1 MFARIRNSYK
11 VIGYDLTLHL
21 IFTVLATVVNL
32 LSIYFL
38 TSKFGKNEFA
48 TYVYYGVFTQ
58 IIFTLGDLG
67 IKNSYFSEIKD
78 HKGINFFYLIFIK
91 LAVSVFLFVL
101 FFVYFHSYIF
111 FSFLFVIVGTSMYPT
126 FLLQRCGLFRLIG
139 FNNLVYRLVPLLFL
153 PVISDIA
160 QYNYVSG
167 LILIVSGLLTMFKY
181 SWNKEFVNINFDE
194 FRHIFSAVFKSN
206 WHLSIVNVVS
216 VLEVNLH
223 ILLSRYLFDTSSF
236 AIMVQVDR
244 YYNFFKQAAIY
255 CYEYLYPKLNDKNYI
270 IFQNLISKVVRLSL
284 LLVAAFAF
292 VYAVCLFEQNY
303 DWQMSIVVL
312 LFFIA
317 LLSIVVFN
325 FTTSILFLKY
335 CKDSNNLKIT
345 FIVFCGKLTLFV
357 CLYKLGLFIVPLLL
371 VCSELVFGMYKHRM
385 LSKLN
390 YFPNLRLVNL

>member
-1 MFARIRNSYK
+1 MFNRIRNFYK
-11 VIGYDLTLHL
+11 VNGYDLRLHL
-21 IFTVLATVVNL
+21 IFTALATVVNF

-38 TSKFGKNEFA
+38 TSKFGKDEFA
-48 TYVYYGVFTQ
+48 SYVYYGIFTQ

-78 HKGINFFYLIFIK
+78 HKGINFFYLVFIK
-91 LAVSVFLFVL
+91 LAVSVFLFL
-101 FFVYFHSYIF
+101 IFFVYFNSYIF
-111 FSFLFVIVGTSMYPT
+111 FSFLFVIVGTSIYPT
-126 FLLQRCGLFRLIG
+126 FLLQGSGLFRVIG
-139 FNNLVYRLVPLLFL
+139 FNNLIYRLVPLFFL
-153 PVISDIA
+153 PLISDIA

-167 LILIVSGLLTMFKY
+167 LILIVSGLFTMFKY
-181 SWNKEFVNINFDE
+181 SWNKEFVNINFHE
-194 FRHIFSAVFKSN
+194 FKHIFSSVFKSN

-244 YYNFFKQAAIY
+244 YYNFFKQATIY
-255 CYEYLYPKLNDKNYI
+255 YYEYLYPKINDTNYI
-270 IFQNLISKVVRLSL
+270 FFQNFIRKVARLAL
-284 LLVAAFAF
+284 LLTVSFTF
-292 VYAVCLFEQNY
+292 VYTVFILDQNY
-303 DWQMSIVVL
+303 DLQKLVLVL

-335 CKDSNNLKIT
+335 CKDSHNLKIA
-345 FIVFCGKLTLFV
+345 FFVFFCKMTLFV
-357 CLYKLGLFIVPLLL
+357 FLYKLGLFIVPLLL
-371 VCSELVFGMYKHRM
+371 VFSELVFGIYKHRM

-390 YFPNLRLVNL
+390 YFPNLRLANL